1 MALIQLDHTP
11 QTVKVLPAPLH
22 HPSRPRE
29 NGGYAPES
37 TQGALPA
44 ARPQR

>member
-11 QTVKVLPAPLH
+11 ETVKVCLPLYMILP
-22 HPSRPRE
+22 RPGE

-37 TQGALPA
+37 A
-44 ARPQR
+44 